1 MNTAA
6 IPRGWETPGAERVG
20 FRPCTGLDDSPAA
33 MRDVRLAVA
42 RAKEGDREA
51 IRFLYVKYA
60 NNVYG
65 YVRSILHDDH
75 EAEDVTQ
82 QVFAKLMTALVR
94 YEERGIPFFG
104 WLLRLARNAAIDHLR
119 NQRHLASE
127 PAVTV
132 SGRLGRTT
140 LEEDEGDRAR
150 CLEAALADLPEEQ
163 RTVVLLRHVV
173 GLTPTEIATRMG
185 RSEASI
191 HGLHHRGR
199 RSLQQALIRLDAA
212 PSTAGGRA
220 PAPQC

>member
-1 MNTAA
+1 MAGRTANVA
-6 IPRGWETPGAERVG
+6 TTAYARAGALEPGSRGFTARK
-20 FRPCTGLDDSPAA
+20 TLDDSPEAL
-33 MRDVRLAVA
+33 REVRLAVA

-82 QVFAKLMTALVR
+82 QVFAKLMVALSR
-94 YEERGIPFFG
+94 DEERGIPFFG

-132 SGRLGRTT
+132 SGRHGRGAPD
-140 LEEDEGDRAR
+140 EEESERAR
-150 CLEAALADLPEEQ
+150 CLEVALGDLPE
-163 RTVVLLRHVV
+163 
-173 GLTPTEIATRMG
+173 
-185 RSEASI
+185 
-191 HGLHHRGR
+191 
-199 RSLQQALIRLDAA
+199 
-212 PSTAGGRA
+212 
-220 PAPQC
+220 

>member
-1 MNTAA
+1 MTVATMPRARSRAHELHGGFAA
-6 IPRGWETPGAERVG
+6 RVS
-20 FRPCTGLDDSPAA
+20 LDDSPEAL
-33 MRDVRLAVA
+33 REVRLAVA

-163 RTVVLLRHVV
+163 RNVVLLRHVV